1 MRVLTVGDQSTVS
14 KYATRRP
21 GLRSKINTQSEFNF
35 QPSTLQITNEYY
47 AKYEAISALLD
58 EHPEITDAVHADLAE
73 ALEDAAVRDGRGAKF
88 KFTSDTILRIVL
100 CQIIEGASLR
110 QIVIRV
116 DDSSFL
122 RHFVRICNG
131 PMIDFTAYCK
141 LRNCI
146 RPQAWKKVNDILA
159 RAAARENRIE
169 GDQLRIDTTAV
180 ETNIHWPTD
189 SSLCWDAYRTLARLI
204 ERIREIDP
212 AVVGDR
218 RVLLKKVKRL
228 QQRIARKA
236 SKNARSAE
244 ALKPLYIR
252 LFGLVESILQWSG
265 DISES
270 LGPKIAR
277 HRYAPVVQAT
287 MEAWLNDLVRFQA
300 LGTRVLDQAR
310 RRIIDQ
316 ETVPNEEKI
325 FSIFEPHTELLIRGK
340 AGKPIEFGHM
350 IQIQQVQAKFITDYE
365 VFETKPVEYQLLDSS
380 IKRHKEL
387 FGKHPGQLS
396 ADKGYYESMEQITR
410 LEKIIEVVA
419 INKKGKRTEAETE
432 RETDPAFRHAQR
444 FRAGV
449 EGTIS
454 FLKRVLGLCRC
465 CSKGWEHYAAMVGAT
480 VLAHNLLI
488 LARC

>member
-1 MRVLTVGDQSTVS
+1 VND
-14 KYATRRP
+14 
-21 GLRSKINTQSEFNF
+21 
-35 QPSTLQITNEYY
+35 
-47 AKYEAISALLD
+47 LL
-58 EHPEITDAVHADLAE
+58 ARG
-73 ALEDAAVRDGRGAKF
+73 AVREQ
-88 KFTSDTILRIVL
+88 L
-100 CQIIEGASLR
+100 
-110 QIVIRV
+110 
-116 DDSSFL
+116 
-122 RHFVRICNG
+122 
-131 PMIDFTAYCK
+131 
-141 LRNCI
+141 
-146 RPQAWKKVNDILA
+146 
-159 RAAARENRIE
+159 IE
-169 GDQLRIDTTAV
+169 GDKLRIDTTAV

-189 SSLCWDAYRTLARLI
+189 SSLCWDTYRTLARLI
-204 ERIREIDP
+204 EQIRDIDP
-212 AVVGDR
+212 TVVGNQ
-218 RVLLKKVKRL
+218 RVLLKKVKKL

-252 LFGLVESILQWSG
+252 LFGLVENILLWSG
-265 DISES
+265 DIAER
-270 LGPKIAR
+270 LTLKIAR
-277 HRYAPVVQAT
+277 HRYAPVVRAT
-287 MEAWLNDLVRFQA
+287 MEFCLGDLVRFQA

-350 IQIQQVQAKFITDYE
+350 IQIQQVQAKFITDYQ
-365 VFETKPVEYQLLDSS
+365 VFETKPVEYTLLDSS

-419 INKKGKRTEAETE
+419 INKKGNRTPAETE
-432 RETDPAFRHAQR
+432 RETDPVFRHAQR

-454 FLKRVLGLCRC
+454 FLKRVLGLARC
-465 CSKGWEHYAAMVGAT
+465 YTKGWEHYAAMIGAT